1 MSPCRKSGRR
11 VEETGELICSV
22 CTGPIDPDES
32 FEDLFARKEVNELRI
47 ACAGESLGC
56 QWIGKVVD
64 YEVSHSTIVCTCVYV
79 CVHVYVCVCLC
90 ACVWCLCVCL

>member
-1 MSPCRKSGRR
+1 M
-11 VEETGELICSV
+11 

-79 CVHVYVCVCLC
+79 CVRVCTCVCVCVFVC
-90 ACVWCLCVCL
+90 MCVVSLCLCVCL